1 MSYQTWHTYGIGFCV
16 DDIKTTP
23 EKLLKL
29 AALDEPTLLKVEDYL
44 NERFDG
50 EYKIDELTMEDFC
63 DLEGDFCERDVS
75 FVLCQVIKEIPIVY
89 VDDYDG
95 VPYILYCPTYPW
107 NLTEDE
113 IVLTRGK
120 LKAIFQ
126 KYIAILTDD
135 VINIGLQEVENG
147 G

>member
-1 MSYQTWHTYGIGFCV
+1 MKIELSPKIR
-16 DDIKTTP
+16 DNSI
-23 EKLLKL
+23 
-29 AALDEPTLLKVEDYL
+29 
-44 NERFDG
+44 FDG
-50 EYKIDELTMEDFC
+50 MTKIIPQENAVKNFFNILKRPGNPSEDFC

-75 FVLCQVIKEIPIVY
+75 FVLHQVIKEIPIVY
-89 VDDYDG
+89 ADDYDG